1 MKVDF
6 SSTIGKITNIE
17 KAKNKKRNEMKKMY
31 NSLVNN
37 QEMLDILMLQ
47 LGKNI
52 EKKFPGLEFRLIS
65 RIKTEK
71 SFYNKLENDLSNL
84 SEITDI

>member
-65 RIKTEK
+65 VV
-71 SFYNKLENDLSNL
+71 
-84 SEITDI
+84 